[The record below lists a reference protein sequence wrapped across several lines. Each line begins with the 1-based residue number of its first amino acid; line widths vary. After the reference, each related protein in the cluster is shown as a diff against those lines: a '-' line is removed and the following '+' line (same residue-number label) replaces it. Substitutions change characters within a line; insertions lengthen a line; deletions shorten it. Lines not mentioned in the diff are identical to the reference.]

1 MSGSFWLDS
10 TDKRYYP
17 GIKFS
22 YGDINYTAAGATAET
37 FTSLGFTEVLIQPR
51 PDDRF
56 YWVSGPDDKGQ
67 YQATP
72 KQLDDSTDPVTGDVT
87 PGLKTQWKLQDR
99 QEEYALLSTSDWM
112 VVRKAETNIDIE
124 PEWAQYRSAI
134 RTTGPIRR
142 NQINDVKTVEELE
155 SLVTGQHLSPWP
167 DVPVINQLNN

>member
-1 MSGSFWLDS
+1 MTNFWFDQT

-22 YGDINYTAAGATAET
+22 SGDINYTAAGATAET

-56 YWVSGPDDKGQ
+56 YWVSGPDNKGQ

-72 KQLDDSTDPVTGDVT
+72 KQLDDSTDPDTGVVTQ
-87 PGLKTQWKLQDR
+87 GLKTQWKLQDK
-99 QEEYALLSTSDWM
+99 QQANSLLSSSDWM
-112 VVRKAETNIDIE
+112 VTRKAETNIDIE

-134 RTTGPIRR
+134 RTTGPISR

-155 SLVTGQHLSPWP
+155 SLDLSPWP
-167 DVPVINQLNN
+167 YVPVINQLNN